1 MTIGSQPLND
11 RLFTGALRAFNALG
25 PVIDLSGLALP
36 SLDPQTLLD
45 AACRKTGLSDF
56 GSPALEPPLEVFLGA
71 CRTEANLNL
80 FGRMVTRWDA
90 LRLLTNRLR
99 LEEDWRH
106 HPAIAD
112 EPIERP
118 LFITGLPRS
127 GSTLLHG
134 LLAQDPDNRCPAH
147 WETMYPSPPPERL
160 QYEHDPRIRQVER
173 QLKWFT
179 RIAPGLKTM
188 HLIGARL
195 PRECTEIMDHVFLS
209 LRLDTVYRVPSY
221 LQWLDRQGLRE
232 AYAFHR
238 RFLQQLQWRC
248 PPRRWVLKSPDHVF
262 ALADLFAVYPDARVL
277 MTHRDPLRV
286 VGSVASLTA
295 ALRMPF
301 SDSVD
306 PAEVAHT
313 VSQRWVEGVRRMA
326 QAREQADLADRF
338 LDIHYLDL
346 LRDPMGEI
354 RRVYSHLGL
363 LLSEEA
369 SARMH
374 AFLSK
379 HPKDR
384 HGEHRYSLAQFGLD
398 RDQQERQYRPYVE
411 RFQVEPEPAR
421 P

>member
-1 MTIGSQPLND
+1 MAIWSQPLND
-11 RLFTGALRAFNALG
+11 KLFGGALRALNALG
-25 PVIDLSGLALP
+25 PVIDRSGLALP
-36 SLDPQTLLD
+36 SLDPQALQD
-45 AACRKTGLSDF
+45 AACSKTGLSDF
-56 GSPALEPPLEVFLGA
+56 GSPRLEPPLQVFIDA

-80 FGRMVTRWDA
+80 FGRLVTRWDV
-90 LRLLTNRLR
+90 LRLLTNRLC
-99 LEEDWRH
+99 LEEDRKR

-112 EPIERP
+112 EPVERP

-134 LLAQDPDNRCPAH
+134 LLAQDPESRCPVH

-160 QYEHDPRIRQVER
+160 HYEDDPRIRQVER
-173 QLKWFT
+173 QLKWFA

-195 PRECTEIMDHVFLS
+195 PRECTEIMDHVLLS
-209 LRLDTVYRVPSY
+209 LRLDTVYHVPSY
-221 LQWLDRQGLRE
+221 LRWLDRQGLRD

-262 ALADLFAVYPDARVL
+262 ALADLFAVYPDARVI

-286 VGSVASLTA
+286 VASVASLTA
-295 ALRMPF
+295 ALRTPF

-306 PAEVAHT
+306 PAEVART
-313 VSQRWVEGVRRMA
+313 VSQRWVEGAQCMA
-326 QAREQADLADRF
+326 QAREQADLGDRY

-346 LRDPMGEI
+346 VRDPMGEI
-354 RRVYSHLGL
+354 RRVYSYLGL
-363 LLSEEA
+363 PLTEEA
-369 SARMH
+369 STRMR
-374 AFLSK
+374 AFLAK
-379 HPKDR
+379 NPKDR
-384 HGEHRYSLAQFGLD
+384 HGAHRYSLGRFGLD
-398 RDQQERQYRPYVE
+398 RDEQERQYRPYVE
-411 RFQVEPEPAR
+411 RFQVETEPVT